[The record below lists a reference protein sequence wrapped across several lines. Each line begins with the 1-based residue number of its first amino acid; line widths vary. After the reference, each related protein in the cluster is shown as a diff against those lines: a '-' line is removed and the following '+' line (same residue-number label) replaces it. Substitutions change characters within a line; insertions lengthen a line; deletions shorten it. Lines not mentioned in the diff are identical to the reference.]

1 MIGRPPRS
9 NLTDSLFLYT
19 TLFRSTRSCS
29 AWACSCCMGKRPGD
43 FEQAKLAAIR
53 NGLREARDVV
63 AEHPA
68 PRALALLIRA
78 APRLAFVGR
87 PARDVPDRQPID
99 PRPAADARPEL
110 PFRPHKTARH
120 PLIQSHAQ
128 PKDIL

>member
-29 AWACSCCMGKRPGD
+29 AWACSCCMGKRLGD

-68 PRALALLIRA
+68 PRALAVLMRA
-78 APRLAFVGR
+78 DPRIAFVGR
-87 PARDVPDRQPID
+87 AAGDVLDRDRKST
-99 PRPAADARPEL
+99 RL
-110 PFRPHKTARH
+110 NSRH
-120 PLIQSHAQ
+120 
-128 PKDIL
+128 